1 MTRAY
6 QVVDVFT
13 RAPLRGNPVAVV
25 LDAQGLSDAAMQRL
39 AHWTNL
45 SETTFVL
52 PPTEAGADYH
62 VRIFTPAGELPFA
75 GHPTLGTA
83 HALLSAGRIS
93 ARAGCVVQQ
102 CGVGLVR
109 LHVSGEGGQRQLA
122 FEVPPARL
130 REVDAQAVA
139 ELQSALG
146 APLSAGVAP
155 LVVDVGAVWLIAQLP
170 DVATLL
176 ALQPDWLRLA
186 QLERRVGVTGV
197 TVFAQQDGECAL
209 QVRSFVPSSGINEA
223 PVCGSGNASVALFL
237 RERGLLGQVGAR
249 YVAAQGQCLGRDG
262 RVVVDASG
270 ATVTLGGACVTV
282 VEGLLRLT

>member
-1 MTRAY
+1 
-6 QVVDVFT
+6 
-13 RAPLRGNPVAVV
+13 
-25 LDAQGLSDAAMQRL
+25 
-39 AHWTNL
+39 
-45 SETTFVL
+45 
-52 PPTEAGADYH
+52 
-62 VRIFTPAGELPFA
+62 
-75 GHPTLGTA
+75 
-83 HALLSAGRIS
+83 
-93 ARAGCVVQQ
+93 
-102 CGVGLVR
+102 
-109 LHVSGEGGQRQLA
+109 
-122 FEVPPARL
+122 
-130 REVDAQAVA
+130 
-139 ELQSALG
+139 
-146 APLSAGVAP
+146 VAP

-209 QVRSFVPSSGINEA
+209 QVRSFVPSSGINED

-262 RVVVDASG
+262 RVVVDASA